1 MTDFVLIDPPQ
12 CPYKDHIGALFTDVI
27 LQAGI
32 NYKHV
37 VSPRVNKLLSEYPSA
52 YSVNRFS
59 AILQKRSIE
68 SILDWHDDEK
78 QLRMVRIIEFCKIH
92 NIQFSYQLKEFLLDN
107 KENSRQFMQIKGI
120 GKKTYDYLLKLLGN
134 ECVAVDRHIYKFVSD
149 AGILYDDYSQVKSIV
164 EYAADIMN
172 VSRRSLDY
180 SIWYYMS
187 KTNVDKQQTIKFEW

>member
-1 MTDFVLIDPPQ
+1 MSDFVLIDPPQ

-37 VSPRVNKLLSEYPSA
+37 VSPRINKLLAEYPSA
-52 YSVNRFS
+52 YSVSRFS

-92 NIQFSYQLKEFLLDN
+92 NIQFSYQLKDFLLDS
-107 KENSRQFMQIKGI
+107 KENSKQFMQIKGI

-149 AGILYDDYSQVKSIV
+149 AGISYDDYSQVKLIV
-164 EYAADIMN
+164 EYAADIMH

-187 KTNVDKQQTIKFEW
+187 KTRYEKHQTIKFEW